1 MLPELV
7 NREAQVADTTIIS
20 TANRSPVHQAV
31 ANAAARTGID
41 FGYLLNQARVESSL
55 NPQAQASTSSAAGLF
70 QFTRQTWLG
79 TLKAHGAEHGLS
91 WAADAISTRPSGQH
105 IISDPSLRQ
114 SIMDLRFDADAAS
127 AMAGELA
134 SDNAATL
141 EAGLGRPLEQVDLY
155 LAHFLGS
162 KGAIKFLQ
170 AHDADPSQSAAP
182 LFPEAAAAN
191 RGVFYNA
198 DGSARSLGE
207 IRQHFAQKLNA
218 PAGASTVRTVSESR
232 PTTQA
237 LARFADFEPMP
248 DRLSISFAQAAY
260 QRLASMAGAQ

>member
-1 MLPELV
+1 MLPEIF

-20 TANRSPVHQAV
+20 TANRSPVHRAV

-41 FGYLLNQARVESSL
+41 FGYLFNQARMESSL

-79 TLKAHGAEHGLS
+79 TLKAHGTAHGMG
-91 WAADAISTRPSGQH
+91 WAADAISTTPSGH
-105 IISDPSLRQ
+105 HLINDPALRQ
-114 SIMDLRFDADAAS
+114 TIMDLRFDAEAAS

-134 SDNAATL
+134 ADNADAL
-141 EAGLGRPLEQVDLY
+141 EMSLGRPAEQVDLY

-170 AHDADPSQSAAP
+170 AHDLDPSESAAP

-191 RGVFYNA
+191 RGVFFNA
-198 DGSARSLGE
+198 DGSARTLGE
-207 IRQHFAQKLNA
+207 IRQHFATKLNA
-218 PAGASTVRTVSESR
+218 PVGSTTVRTVSEGR

-237 LARFADFEPMP
+237 LARFADIEPMP
-248 DRLSISFAQAAY
+248 DRLSISFAQATY
-260 QRLASMAGAQ
+260 QRLAAMSGAQ